1 MPDCTQQLRINE
13 QVYFERKKMMETSNG
28 HPQQNLQCYE
38 EESWRQEGVAIWQKH
53 KKRLDECNKNS
64 SILIITKLTQAVKQ
78 LELHID
84 KPTLTR
90 NLDLGF

>member
-38 EESWRQEGVAIWQKH
+38 EESWRQEGVAI
-53 KKRLDECNKNS
+53 
-64 SILIITKLTQAVKQ
+64 
-78 LELHID
+78 
-84 KPTLTR
+84 
-90 NLDLGF
+90 